1 MEKQD
6 LNLMEQFITLSRLLM
21 YRHHHMKGHHTQS
34 PYRGQ
39 GRVLSLLKIEPKM
52 SQKKLSFLL
61 GIRPQSMGELLVK
74 LEQNGDILRTPSDED
89 KRALDIELT
98 EKGLQ
103 SANENEELLE
113 SEQKSEDI
121 FSCLTAEEQ
130 SVMLA
135 YMERLI
141 VELKAE
147 MPEDHEAFLQHHMH
161 HHHDDDHHGRKK
173 CKHKK
178 REYKEEALV
187 IGEAGPFSKEL
198 ETNCPICKH
207 HCDLRA
213 PKCKRGEKY
222 AKANKIE
229 K

>member
-21 YRHHHMKGHHTQS
+21 YRHHHKKGNPVHS

-39 GRVLSLLKIEPKM
+39 GRVLALLKLEPKM

-61 GIRPQSMGELLVK
+61 GIRPQSMGELLAK
-74 LEQNGDILRTPSDED
+74 LEQNGDILRTPSKED

-98 EKGLQ
+98 EKGMQ
-103 SANENEELLE
+103 AANENETLLE
-113 SEQKSEDI
+113 AEQKSEDI
-121 FSCLTAEEQ
+121 FSCLAVEEQ
-130 SVMLA
+130 SVMLT

-141 VELKAE
+141 AELKKE
-147 MPEDHEAFLQHHMH
+147 MPEDYEAFLDHHMH
-161 HHHDDDHHGRKK
+161 HHDHHGRKK

-178 REYKEEALV
+178 HGHKEECEDAEFRV
-187 IGEAGPFSKEL
+187 SKGEI
-198 ETNCPICKH
+198 ETHCPICKH